1 MNASGRSSRRS
12 CTIRVNWWNRI
23 PLPARKRGAS
33 SDVHTV
39 VSPRASWIVSASVRT
54 EPPSVTCASQS
65 QVWSRSAT
73 AFT

>member
-1 MNASGRSSRRS
+1 M
-12 CTIRVNWWNRI
+12 RVNWWKSM

-39 VSPRASWIVSASVRT
+39 VSPRASEIVSFVVRT
-54 EPPSVTCASQS
+54 APPSVTCASQS
-65 QVWSRSAT
+65 QVWSRSDT